1 MFISLSSMYFEA
13 LQRQLTNFY
22 SLFRHIFQ
30 LGRLFHLWI
39 NCLGNQIVL
48 HPSTSPDEI
57 SFIGFHSLPHNTITV
72 VNVLPIPNK
81 FLRFLRGTFK
91 SKCLRGHIWWFCQ
104 IQSLDREHLSQFLR
118 CLPKKSIFTTFACFG
133 SQARI
138 SSSQMCPLKSYVPPD
153 MSAVSVRL
161 YDRVRLC
168 RACLSLLTND
178 KLE

>member
-1 MFISLSSMYFEA
+1 MFISTRSIYFEA
-13 LQRQLTNFY
+13 FQLQLTNFR
-22 SLFRHIFQ
+22 SLLCHIFQ
-30 LGRLFHLWI
+30 LGRLPHLWI
-39 NCLGNQIVL
+39 NCFGNKIVL

-57 SFIGFHSLPHNTITV
+57 SFICFHSLPNNTITV

-81 FLRFLRGTFK
+81 FRRFLRGTFK

-161 YDRVRLC
+161 YNREC
-168 RACLSLLTND
+168 YHLS
-178 KLE
+178 